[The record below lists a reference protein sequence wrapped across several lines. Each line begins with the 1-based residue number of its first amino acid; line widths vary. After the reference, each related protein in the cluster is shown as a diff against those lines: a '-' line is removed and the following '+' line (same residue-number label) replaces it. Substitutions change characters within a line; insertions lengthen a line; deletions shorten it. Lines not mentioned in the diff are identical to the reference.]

1 MGEIKVFKKLWF
13 WLLLLS
19 LSLWLAVSSLPRQ
32 EELKLV
38 FCDVGQGDA
47 ALLSRGSLQILI
59 DGGPD
64 KKVLECLG
72 RNLPFWDKT
81 IEMVVS
87 THGEKDHLGGLI
99 SVLESYRVLYFVT
112 DGLAVDSNYFREFRR
127 LVLENEV
134 KIIEPKIGQK
144 LEVENLSF
152 EVLWPSC
159 AKASEDKPSKESSI
173 WQSNRVLGVSDFAKE
188 PNERSLVL
196 KFKFKRV
203 QAMFT
208 GDISSKTEEKIDF
221 SSAEILKIS
230 HHGSKYSTSD
240 FLLGEVNP
248 KLAVICVGKNH
259 FGHPTEEVLSKL
271 KSRGIEIWRTDTQ
284 GELVLRTLGQNW
296 TY

>member
-1 MGEIKVFKKLWF
+1 MSAFKKAWF
-13 WLLLLS
+13 WLILVNLV
-19 LSLWLAVSSLPRQ
+19 LWWAVFTFPKR

-47 ALLSRGSLQILI
+47 ILLSRGNLQVLI

-64 KKVLECLG
+64 KRVLECLG

-81 IEMVVS
+81 IEMVVV

-99 SVLESYRVLYFVT
+99 DVLESYRVLYFVT
-112 DGLAVDSNYFREFRR
+112 DNLAVDSNYFREFRR
-127 LVLENEV
+127 LIFESQAEV
-134 KIIEPKIGQK
+134 IEPKVGQK
-144 LEVENLSF
+144 LEIGDLSF
-152 EVLWPSC
+152 EVLWPRLWRG
-159 AKASEDKPSKESSI
+159 EPNEESSI
-173 WQSNRVLGVSDFAKE
+173 WQSDRVLGASDYTEE

-196 KFKFKRV
+196 KFKFKQV
-203 QAMFT
+203 QATLT

-221 SSAEILKIS
+221 SPAEILKVP

-259 FGHPTEEVLSKL
+259 FGHPTEEVLNKL
-271 KSRGIEIWRTDTQ
+271 KSRGIKIWRTDTQ